1 MYFTCADWSSQSP
14 SSVSRMRRYDDDDD
28 DVSSSSSF
36 LLKRCCCCFPIPLFK
51 VASHRRRRLENQPRF
66 GDFKDDDDDDENV
79 EIRRG
84 FFERRRSFCALVRIV
99 VKFVMSSDAFSL
111 LTITILFGTTTTITT
126 TYLGWYG
133 TNKMCYI
140 LRTWWYSSIFVFFA
154 VSRKSGRT
162 LLPE

>member
-111 LTITILFGTTTTITT
+111 LTITILFGTTTITT

-140 LRTWWYSSIFVFFA
+140 LRTWWYSSMFVFFA